1 MPSPSSTPAASST
14 TTASSTKIPPLLEQ
28 NLVSGPAAT
37 DAGSLTL
44 LTSVQG
50 ASTNWL
56 VLRYVLA
63 LVQQADDDVGVLVV
77 SFLRDGAFWRDGGL
91 RIVSILFFFS
101 YFH

>member
-1 MPSPSSTPAASST
+1 MPSPST
-14 TTASSTKIPPLLEQ
+14 TTTPSSKIPPLLEQ

-63 LVQQADDDVGVLVV
+63 LVQQADVGVLVV
-77 SFLRDGAFWRDGGL
+77 SFLRDGPFWRDGGL
-91 RIVSILFFFS
+91 RIVSIFLPLSFLLA
-101 YFH
+101 